1 LVEKDKIITDIKNQQ
16 TESKRVE
23 LITLQK
29 NLEEKFKLELE
40 QVKSENQN
48 KLAEL
53 RRKNENTLQ
62 KALTQ
67 QKEELEALI
76 TTNVKEVDNT
86 TEEKLKQSN
95 DIIKQ
100 KNRDISQLEDLIEKK
115 RTKRS
120 KIRKKLLK
128 KVEM

>member
-1 LVEKDKIITDIKNQQ
+1 MKDKKINTTDTIDKLQSGLVEKDKIITDIKNQQ

-100 KNRDISQLEDLIEKK
+100 KKTGIFHNWRI
-115 RTKRS
+115 
-120 KIRKKLLK
+120 
-128 KVEM
+128 

>member
-1 LVEKDKIITDIKNQQ
+1 MVEKDKIITDIKNQQ